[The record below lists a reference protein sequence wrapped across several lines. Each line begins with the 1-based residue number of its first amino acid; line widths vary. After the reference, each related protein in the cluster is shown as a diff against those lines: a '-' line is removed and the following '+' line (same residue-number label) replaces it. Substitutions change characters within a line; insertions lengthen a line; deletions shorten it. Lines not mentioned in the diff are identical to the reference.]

1 LRAASVLEGGEVFA
15 DALGDAPGGGV
26 DVFSTGD
33 IVMILE
39 RAVDRFVAG
48 LCCWL
53 V

>member
-15 DALGDAPGGGV
+15 DALGDALGDAPGGGV

-48 LCCWL
+48 
-53 V
+53 